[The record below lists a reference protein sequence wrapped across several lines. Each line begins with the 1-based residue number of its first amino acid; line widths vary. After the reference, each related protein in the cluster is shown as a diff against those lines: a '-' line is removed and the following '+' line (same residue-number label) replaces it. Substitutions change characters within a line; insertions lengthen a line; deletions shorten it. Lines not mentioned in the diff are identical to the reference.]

1 VYEPRIETRGFFRHD
16 TRRLGVDPFGA
27 AGIFLGTVD
36 VRVSGSVGNNVRLHL
51 PYRPPQ
57 LVRLLEIAAEPVD
70 FTTAERRDLAQW
82 RQGAL

>member
-1 VYEPRIETRGFFRHD
+1 
-16 TRRLGVDPFGA
+16 
-27 AGIFLGTVD
+27 
-36 VRVSGSVGNNVRLHL
+36 L